1 MYVVCKLQSTDKT
14 KTQLT
19 IINVVR
25 FFHKKLPLPA
35 IRWKSF
41 QLKGPEILYTDSQS
55 LVVRFFCKASWS
67 SGCRDFKRRTT
78 SWELA
83 GNLDIPAQIQH
94 IIHSLCKANTYD
106 TIRIITQSPFQQTWK
121 STNSTNIRAE
131 PIFYCILQNELNS
144 NHCRSKLQCLF
155 CGSEHENKSLKLL
168 FYKYHQNSKGV
179 QIPSLITSW

>member
-94 IIHSLCKANTYD
+94 INHSLCKANTYD
-106 TIRIITQSPFQQTWK
+106 TIRIITHHHF
-121 STNSTNIRAE
+121 N
-131 PIFYCILQNELNS
+131 
-144 NHCRSKLQCLF
+144 KL
-155 CGSEHENKSLKLL
+155 ENL
-168 FYKYHQNSKGV
+168 
-179 QIPSLITSW
+179 QIPLIFALNQYFIVFYRTSSTAIIAGQSCSVCFVEVSMRTSH